1 MIMVRVDICIG
12 SACYVK
18 NSGNIAKELMEEIS
32 KRNLQDQV
40 ELKGSF
46 CMKSCVNHLGLGVKV
61 NGRTLEGVTAV
72 NAVDVIMKEIE
83 QAL

>member
-1 MIMVRVDICIG
+1 MVRVEICIG

-18 NSGNIAKELMEEIS
+18 NSGNIARELSEEIA
-32 KRNLQDQV
+32 KRNLQDKV

-61 NGRTLEGVTAV
+61 NGKVLEGVTAV
-72 NAVDVIMKEIE
+72 NAKEVIMKEIE